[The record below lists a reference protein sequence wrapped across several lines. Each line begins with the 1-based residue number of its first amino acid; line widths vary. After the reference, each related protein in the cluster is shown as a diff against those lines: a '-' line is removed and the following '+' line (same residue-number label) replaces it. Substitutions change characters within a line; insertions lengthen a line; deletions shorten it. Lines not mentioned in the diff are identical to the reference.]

1 MELSEIAE
9 KLETIGIP
17 VAYLQFKKPQS
28 LPFIVYYE
36 AGTKVKG
43 ADHYNLYRDVT
54 VVVELYAENKQPQLE
69 RQIENLFRDREIDK
83 SPDIYIK
90 DEDMYMTTFSFNI
103 DQFIEEE

>member
-17 VAYLQFKKPQS
+17 VAYLQFKKPQG

-36 AGTKVKG
+36 AGTEVKG

-54 VVVELYAENKQPQLE
+54 VTVELYTEDKQPQLE

-103 DQFIEEE
+103 NQFIEEE